1 MKSAVRV
8 ARSQASEVQ
17 RISPERLHNARTV
30 PQRVP
35 RPVSRRL
42 LEVVGFEG
50 LTTEVPGTE
59 HQRGV
64 AHVRPALKVGYVVD
78 QFPRATHG
86 FLLQEILEL
95 ESRGID
101 VNIFSLR
108 MPEGRVDDTA
118 CALARLRGPV
128 RYFPESGACS
138 AEGLSID
145 IGSMPRGMWTSTAQ
159 WIAQQVTARGIE
171 HLHAHGAMLPTDV
184 ARDAAR
190 LTGRGYSFTAY
201 ADGLYDGADESSLC
215 EKVLNARFG
224 VSLSDIDRR
233 RLLKVCGAWAAGKL
247 HRIPMSLNPEDFRF
261 SGPEYHD
268 SDSILAVG
276 PLIEKSGFSDLIESV
291 GILRDRGRV
300 ARLTI
305 FGDGECEATLRAQI
319 ERCRLGGRVQLLG
332 DLSRNQLSMLMRA
345 HTALVLPW
353 VADDRDREALSNVV
367 LEAMAV
373 GLPVL
378 STEVPGIHEIIDD
391 GMSGRVISP
400 RDPLWLAGALE
411 TLFDS
416 PELRTRMASRARSK
430 VVRMFS
436 VSRNASQL
444 TRLFVRTVARSGLAT

>member
-1 MKSAVRV
+1 VVRP
-8 ARSQASEVQ
+8 A
-17 RISPERLHNARTV
+17 
-30 PQRVP
+30 
-35 RPVSRRL
+35 PVSRRL
-42 LEVVGFEG
+42 LEVVGFDD
-50 LTTEVPGTE
+50 LTTQVPGPE

-128 RYFPESGACS
+128 RYFPESGACGA
-138 AEGLSID
+138 AEGLTID
-145 IGSMPRGMWTSTAQ
+145 IGSMPRGMWATAAQ

-190 LTGRGYSFTAY
+190 LAGRGYSFTAY

-224 VSLSDIDRR
+224 VTLSDIDRR

-276 PLIEKSGFSDLIESV
+276 PLIEKSGFSDLIEAV
-291 GILRDRGRV
+291 GLLRDRGRV

-305 FGDGECEATLRAQI
+305 FGEGELEDALRAQI
-319 ERCRLGGRVQLLG
+319 ERCRLAGRVQLLG

-378 STEVPGIHEIIDD
+378 STEVPGIHELIDD

-430 VVRMFS
+430 VVRLFS